1 MKKRK
6 PQTAYLPKSM
16 QMFLLYGIDSFQDD
30 HSFEVFLMKIRT
42 QEIIHEWERHRVR
55 LMHGWEHDIDPYAE
69 ALTNGDV
76 PDRDK
81 LRALYEKEM
90 KQ

>member
-1 MKKRK
+1 
-6 PQTAYLPKSM
+6 M
-16 QMFLLYGIDSFQDD
+16 QAFLLYGVDSIEDD
-30 HSFEVFLMKIRT
+30 HSFEVFLMKIRL